1 MVRFLLTLFLF
12 TFFFS
17 VQNAQSQNYEWAYS
31 SNYSISTAP
40 SVFKVDGIGN
50 FYTAVYTGSYFLTNL
65 TSAQIEK
72 RSASQ
77 QLLWSIAITGNAFFA
92 DIDFDDNKLIVVGYF
107 KGSITLNGNIFS
119 SPSYYSGFIFECN
132 LDGSFNWVKKLDP
145 YNNTFKPTSIYLAA
159 TNDIYITSKLVN
171 GNARSAFHK
180 LDILGNIVK
189 TELPTRTDNE
199 NFSKIIADG
208 LGNVYL
214 TGSCGNNAIF
224 DNLLPNLTQSYQNFF
239 IKYDIDFNAQF
250 IITRNYIT
258 FDDES
263 KLFYNGNHF
272 FWAFHEI
279 DELNN
284 RDTVRIYKIL
294 PDGQIVNKYNT
305 PMASNNSGVYDF
317 AMNKTCT
324 QSAYINTTF
333 LKLFVY
339 KLDNNFNI
347 TWKDTLITGQTVSAK
362 NLNVFCE
369 ASDFYI
375 TSTYNKSF
383 LDFNGININNPFSN
397 NLFVTKWASGSI
409 LPLSIFDFSVV
420 TQNEKVYLNWFTGR
434 DVNVSYFEIEKSIDG
449 IHYFSIGKV
458 FSSSQLFNGSFGFT
472 DNKENKNIFYR
483 IKQVNAVGDIFY
495 SKIISIRNA
504 ADNKILLFPN
514 PTLSNLTVSINT
526 LKVEMVSMKII
537 NSVGSEIILKKD
549 VNLLKGYNNISLNVS
564 NLACGTY
571 FLFFNVNGINHYEK
585 FIKN

>member
-1 MVRFLLTLFLF
+1 MIRFLPLLFLF

-17 VQNAQSQNYEWAYS
+17 VQDAQAQNYEWAFS
-31 SNYSISTAP
+31 RDYSITSAP
-40 SVFKVDGIGN
+40 SVFKVDDVGN
-50 FYTAVYTGSYFLTNL
+50 FYTAVYTGSYFLTNF

-72 RSASQ
+72 RSSTQ
-77 QLLWSIAITGNAFFA
+77 QLLWSIAIAGNAYFA
-92 DIDFDDNKLIVVGYF
+92 DIDFNESKILIVGYF
-107 KGSITLNGNIFS
+107 KGTITINGNLFS
-119 SPSYYSGFIFECN
+119 SPTYYSGFIFECN
-132 LDGSFNWVKKLDP
+132 LDGSFNWIKKLDP
-145 YNNTFKPTSIYLAA
+145 YNNTFKPSSIYIAQ
-159 TNDIYITSKLVN
+159 NSDIYITSKLVN
-171 GNARSAFHK
+171 GDARSAFHK

-199 NFSKIIADG
+199 NFSHIIADE

-214 TGSCGNNAIF
+214 SGSCGNDAMF

-279 DELNN
+279 DVNTN
-284 RDTVRIYKIL
+284 KDTVRVYKIL
-294 PDGQIVNKYNT
+294 PDGQITNKYNT
-305 PMASNNSGVYDF
+305 PMATNNSGVYDF

-347 TWKDTLITGQTVSAK
+347 TWKDTLLTGQTVSAK
-362 NLNVFCE
+362 TLNVFCFE
-369 ASDFYI
+369 SDFYI

-383 LDFNGININNPFSN
+383 LDFNGLNIINPFLN
-397 NLFVTKWASGSI
+397 NLFVTKWAIGSI

-420 TQNEKVYLNWFTGR
+420 TQNEKVYLNWYTEKDIHLSF
-434 DVNVSYFEIEKSIDG
+434 FEIEKSIDG
-449 IHYFSIGKV
+449 MHYFSIGKV
-458 FSSSQLFNGSFGFT
+458 FSTSQLYNGAYGFI
-472 DNKENKNIFYR
+472 DNKENRNIFYR
-483 IKQVNAVGDIFY
+483 IKQVNLAGDIFY
-495 SKIISIRNA
+495 SKIIPIRFFVA
-504 ADNKILLFPN
+504 NKLFLFPN
-514 PTLSNLTVSINT
+514 PTSNDLNVTIKSLTYE
-526 LKVEMVSMKII
+526 KVKIQII
-537 NSVGSEIILKKD
+537 NKSGAIMLVKD
-549 VNLLKGYNNISLNVS
+549 LNLLNGSNNISLNVS
-564 NLACGTY
+564 MLSSGTY
-571 FLFFNVNGINHYEK
+571 YLFFDVNGIKYFEE